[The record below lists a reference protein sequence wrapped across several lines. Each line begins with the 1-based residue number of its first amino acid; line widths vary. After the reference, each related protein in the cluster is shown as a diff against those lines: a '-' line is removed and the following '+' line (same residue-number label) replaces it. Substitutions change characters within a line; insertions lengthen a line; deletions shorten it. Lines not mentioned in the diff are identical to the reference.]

1 MSIGDDGFFLTLEST
16 KKSPAERMHS
26 PRFPDLGDPEDAS
39 SGTLDGVMW
48 MSAFVVKVHEDHFA
62 TWRAD
67 G

>member
-1 MSIGDDGFFLTLEST
+1 MMFDHLGINEKVPQLNAWILRGS
-16 KKSPAERMHS
+16 
-26 PRFPDLGDPEDAS
+26 LGDPEDAS